1 MVCRNGN
8 WKNKISN
15 FKRYYGSHTINFNKK
30 YNVIIGNNELGK
42 STIFMALDLVL
53 SGSRN
58 KIVCYLINYFILFI
72 RWSVMNKYKITLLIL
87 FLIILFSVNQVNAYV
102 NDFPLLGKTIYLDA
116 GH

>member
-1 MVCRNGN
+1 M
-8 WKNKISN
+8 
-15 FKRYYGSHTINFNKK
+15 NFNKK

-72 RWSVMNKYKITLLIL
+72 R
-87 FLIILFSVNQVNAYV
+87 
-102 NDFPLLGKTIYLDA
+102 
-116 GH
+116 